1 MQHIMHKK
9 STRSFPVIDR
19 LAILVGILQPIMTIP
34 QIVMVVSI
42 GDASQISLWTW
53 LTYDIASVVLITY
66 GIKHK
71 LAPIIIAQVAWLIV
85 QTIMIALIFLY

>member
-9 STRSFPVIDR
+9 SGRSFPVIDR

-34 QIVMVVSI
+34 QIVMVISV

-53 LTYDIASVVLITY
+53 FTYDVASVVLLIY

-71 LAPIIIAQVAWLIV
+71 LAPIIIAQVAWLIA
-85 QTIMIALIFLY
+85 QTAMIALVFIY